1 VEVPAPL
8 SHEYESWGV
17 EVITVPGHGPFKH
30 GELATNNMIPSRS
43 KNRSFAETGIGRNP
57 YILKSS
63 KLEAR
68 SKNLLQFPV
77 SGPPVSGFHKKLPR
91 IHEK

>member
-1 VEVPAPL
+1 MPALL

-17 EVITVPGHGPFKH
+17 EAITVPRHGPFKH

-43 KNRSFAETGIGRNP
+43 KNRSFAETGIDRNP

-63 KLEAR
+63 KLVAR
-68 SKNLLQFPV
+68 CSMQIRTSNF
-77 SGPPVSGFHKKLPR
+77 
-91 IHEK
+91 